1 MIDHAI
7 QITGVDRILGIV
19 GGTHLDF
26 SGDEQ
31 LDKTIQALR
40 AYRIEHL
47 IPAHCTGISVAAR
60 LSREFKG
67 IFQFSHVGKVVEF

>member
-1 MIDHAI
+1 MGK
-7 QITGVDRILGIV
+7 TGVDRIFGIV

-31 LDKTIQALR
+31 LEKTIQALR

-60 LSREFKG
+60 LYREFEG
-67 IFQFSHVGKVVEF
+67 IFQFSRVGKVVEF